1 MPETIFS
8 KVGEKTPIHFDS
20 KVVKAGEYGAFNGT
34 DAPTATAFGAMAVV
48 LQDNAASY
56 QLVGEATAF
65 AVPVVGSVFPAGTT
79 LEARAHRSG
88 GTESWAALTVSED
101 GRTLNT
107 TIAVAANTGWAIQI
121 RSKVTQTVLATST
134 TFDVLAAG

>member
-1 MPETIFS
+1 MAETIFA
-8 KVGEKTPIHFDS
+8 KVGETTPIHFDAA
-20 KVVKAGEYGAFNGT
+20 VVKAGAYGSFNGT

-56 QLVGEATAF
+56 QIVSPATTY
-65 AVPVVGSVFPAGTT
+65 AVPVIGSVFPAGTT
-79 LEARAHRSG
+79 LEVRAHRSA
-88 GTESWAALTVSED
+88 GTESWTTLTVGED
-101 GRTLNT
+101 GHTINT

-134 TFDVLAAG
+134 SFDVLAAA

>member
-20 KVVKAGEYGAFNGT
+20 KVVKAGEYGSFNGT
-34 DAPTATAFGAMAVV
+34 DAPTGPVFGEMKAL

-56 QLVGEATAF
+56 QIVGTDTTF
-65 AVPVVGSVFPAGTT
+65 AVPVIGSVFPPGTT

-107 TIAVAANTGWAIQI
+107 TIAVAANTGWAIEI
-121 RSKVTQTVLATST
+121 RSKVTQIKLATST
-134 TFDVLAAG
+134 TFDVLAAE